1 MLVHA
6 ATNWPP
12 MNQATHHRTNH
23 NYLPMERTKSF
34 HYQVSAVEKDELNRS
49 NMIIIIFKNIRN
61 KIQMMISLKYNAKI
75 TVFNLYTS
83 LIRVILLYQIILL
96 ATSYYIHIKNM

>member
-1 MLVHA
+1 
-6 ATNWPP
+6 
-12 MNQATHHRTNH
+12 
-23 NYLPMERTKSF
+23 MERTKSF
-34 HYQVSAVEKDELNRS
+34 HHQVSAVEKDELNRS